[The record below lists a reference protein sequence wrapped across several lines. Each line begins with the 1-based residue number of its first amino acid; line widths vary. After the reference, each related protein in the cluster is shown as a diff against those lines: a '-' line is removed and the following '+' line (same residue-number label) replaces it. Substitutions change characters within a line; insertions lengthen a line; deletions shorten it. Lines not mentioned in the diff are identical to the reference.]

1 MNEGKVI
8 PLSSNSKQNGDDQDP
23 RPKIVVLIGD
33 IVGSGTGLGISDYLG
48 TRFSDR
54 YRASIIYSHKDEEIL
69 DVLNSIDI
77 DVSILILNNIL
88 HGFLGGDFRTDA
100 SVKLSALIKDSGRPV
115 IALSSIQDP
124 AHVEAA
130 KLASHYYFSLPP
142 HLVPVGDAFEKILE
156 GNHDKH

>member
-8 PLSSNSKQNGDDQDP
+8 SLSSIAKKNDDDQDP
-23 RPKIVVLIGD
+23 RRHLVVMIGD
-33 IVGSGTGLGISDYLG
+33 LESSSIGLPILDYLRD
-48 TRFSDR
+48 RFSDC
-54 YRASIIYSHKDEEIL
+54 YRASVIFSHTDDGIL
-69 DVLNSIDI
+69 NVANSINV

-100 SVKLSALIKDSGRPV
+100 SVKLSGLIKDSGRPV

-130 KLASHYYFSLPP
+130 KLASHFYFSLPP
-142 HLVPVGDAFEKILE
+142 HLVSVGDAFEKILE